1 RECAKMSIYKSD
13 AAREAVLKHYDA
25 VLAKWTIPYDTRLIP
40 TRHGAT
46 HVITC
51 GDPSA
56 PPLVVLLGGNEIGPY
71 FGLMMAD
78 YARSFRVYV
87 PDMIGQ
93 PGKSAEARPGPVG
106 YGEWLADVF
115 EAFTIK
121 NALLLGMS
129 FGGWVALR
137 LATTRPDLLRGLVLL
152 APAGIA
158 PMQWGK
164 LIPAILGSAL
174 LHKNHTEH
182 LIKRFAVR
190 PLNPDLLQSMVLIQA
205 SIKPTQPEQPRYTDD
220 ALVALNMP
228 VLLLAGE
235 QDPIFSARVLVE
247 RAQRLIPNVTAETI
261 SNAGHRLVNDQPD
274 VIRARVEQF
283 AG

>member
-1 RECAKMSIYKSD
+1 MSIYKSD
-13 AAREAVLKHYDA
+13 AAREAVLKHYDE
-25 VLAKWTIPYDTRLIP
+25 LLSHWTIPYTTRLLS

-56 PPLVVLLGGNEIGPY
+56 PPLVVLLGGNEIAPY
-71 FGLMMAD
+71 FGRVMAD
-78 YARSFRVYV
+78 YAQKFRVYV

-93 PGKSAEARPGPVG
+93 PGKSAETRPGPVG
-106 YGEWLADVF
+106 YGEWLADVL
-115 EAFTIK
+115 EALELQKTV
-121 NALLLGMS
+121 LLGIS
-129 FGGWVALR
+129 FGGWVALK
-137 LATTRPDLLRGLVLL
+137 LAASRPDLLRGLVLL

-164 LIPAILGSAL
+164 LIPVILGSAI

-190 PLNPDLLQSMVLIQA
+190 PLDPDLLQSMVLIQE
-205 SIKPTQPEQPRYTDD
+205 SVKPTQPEQPRYADD
-220 ALVALNMP
+220 TLAALRMP

-247 RAQRLIPNVTAETI
+247 RAQRLIPNVTAEII